1 MELSSLSYI
10 FLITKRIGL
19 NYIQMKFYNME
30 EIQCHYIYILDCVN
44 LQKDIDK
51 KIHIDKNLT
60 IDCVASK

>member
-1 MELSSLSYI
+1 
-10 FLITKRIGL
+10 
-19 NYIQMKFYNME
+19 MKFYNME

-60 IDCVASK
+60 IDCVASKQSSG